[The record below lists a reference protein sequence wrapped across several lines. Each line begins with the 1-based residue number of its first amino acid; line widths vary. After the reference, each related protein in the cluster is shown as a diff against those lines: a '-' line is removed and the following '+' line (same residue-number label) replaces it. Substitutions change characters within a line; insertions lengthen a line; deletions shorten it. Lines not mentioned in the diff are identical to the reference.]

1 MDPTFFT
8 SSFCIDYLKKDF
20 LKNLQVKY
28 SFFIFLFVCILIFVL
43 QEEQLDAI
51 LSTAV
56 ETSSLGLITGCIK
69 QWTAEGTTKNKIY
82 LNCSCHPV
90 SRHT

>member
-1 MDPTFFT
+1 MC
-8 SSFCIDYLKKDF
+8 SC
-20 LKNLQVKY
+20 
-28 SFFIFLFVCILIFVL
+28 

-69 QWTAEGTTKNKIY
+69 QWTAEGESSIPS
-82 LNCSCHPV
+82 LVV
-90 SRHT
+90 SRL